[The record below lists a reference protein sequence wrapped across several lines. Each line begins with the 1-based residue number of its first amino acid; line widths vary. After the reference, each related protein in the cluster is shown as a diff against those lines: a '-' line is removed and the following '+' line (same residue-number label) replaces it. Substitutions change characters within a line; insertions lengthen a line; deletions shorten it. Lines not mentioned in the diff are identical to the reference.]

1 MIPEWLMQIGG
12 MILGG
17 AGAGVGLYVGIRTD
31 LASMRVKID
40 VAAADAAR
48 AHERIDNLTEKVWQ
62 QRQSAP
68 SARA

>member
-1 MIPEWLMQIGG
+1 MIPEWLMQVGG

-31 LASMRVKID
+31 LASMKVKVD

-48 AHERIDNLTEKVWQ
+48 AHARIDNLTEKVWQ
-62 QRQSAP
+62 QKQNAP